1 LFFRPTDQKLKR
13 VTAHA
18 QSHREFSLV

>member
-1 LFFRPTDQKLKR
+1 LFFRPTDQKLTH

-18 QSHREFSLV
+18 QSHREFSLA